1 MEFYYIDYNT
11 YAYTDAFEEYD
22 SNVCRCCCQYNHDLW
37 ILDVLL
43 LPSESLSII
52 RAPLVP
58 IQFCDINIPSL
69 CHPYH
74 EFDPPRAKRFSFFL
88 LLDSIHWT
96 QRSSFKA
103 RRQGLHGT
111 VNPWYPPNE
120 KCALQRDRAS
130 VVSIGRGTG
139 ENRGLKETRAATGE
153 RDGER
158 ARGRAQ
164 EEAVRRDDGEGQ
176 RDEDGVTPRVV
187 ADSRQLKPPRRV
199 TSLSFVSSSRPLF
212 GHVCV
217 SLSLSLSL
225 SFTLSLCTVTRVVA
239 ANTRVPCVHLETRTM
254 FLPPP
259 LPSPRTP
266 VCVPSVLSL
275 SSLSLSLS
283 ISTPPSFF
291 FTPPPLTHLQYHPFF
306 FLSLLPGH
314 QRPCPSPKH
323 ANTTHQLQPLSQM
336 HTADSFFVPPCT
348 HRCVCVSPF
357 RVGVRYVW

>member
-1 MEFYYIDYNT
+1 M
-11 YAYTDAFEEYD
+11 
-22 SNVCRCCCQYNHDLW
+22 
-37 ILDVLL
+37 
-43 LPSESLSII
+43 
-52 RAPLVP
+52 
-58 IQFCDINIPSL
+58 
-69 CHPYH
+69 
-74 EFDPPRAKRFSFFL
+74 
-88 LLDSIHWT
+88 
-96 QRSSFKA
+96 
-103 RRQGLHGT
+103 
-111 VNPWYPPNE
+111 
-120 KCALQRDRAS
+120 
-130 VVSIGRGTG
+130 SIGRGTG

-225 SFTLSLCTVTRVVA
+225 TLVHSFSLYRHTCGGRQHTSAVRAPRNTYDVPSSAPPLAAHTGLCTLCALT
-239 ANTRVPCVHLETRTM
+239 L
-254 FLPPP
+254 L
-259 LPSPRTP
+259 
-266 VCVPSVLSL
+266 
-275 SSLSLSLS
+275 SLSLSLS